1 MATTLKQ
8 IKKFLKASGLRHKS
22 FDEDGVIT
30 IGFQCDPKETT
41 FRDRDGDPCLGIL
54 LRLVENGE
62 FLVAVT
68 HTCWNIKDS
77 PHRQAVC
84 EALALISARFK
95 MIRFDLDEDSGEVRP
110 NIELPIEDGELTQRQ
125 LERAIGGIVQ
135 VVRQY
140 DRVITRARDTG
151 VISFE
156 DVETKPRG
164 AEPAANEPSPAP
176 RGDIAK
182 LLDLADQAGGLDAI
196 ERLLGGGDAPP
207 VQA

>member
-30 IGFQCDPKETT
+30 VGFQCDPEETT
-41 FRDRDGDPCLGIL
+41 YRDKDGDPCLGIL

-62 FLVAVT
+62 FLIAVT

-84 EALALISARFK
+84 EALALISSRFK
-95 MIRFDLDEDSGEVRP
+95 MIRWDLDEDSGEIRP

-125 LERAIGGIVQ
+125 LDRAIGGILQ

-156 DVETKPRG
+156 DVETKPHA
-164 AEPAANEPSPAP
+164 AEPAAEEPSPPA

-207 VQA
+207 VQT

>member
-8 IKKFLKASGLRHKS
+8 IKKFLKASGLRHKA

-30 IGFQCDPKETT
+30 VGFQCDPEETT
-41 FRDRDGDPCLGIL
+41 YRDKDGDPCLGIL

-62 FLVAVT
+62 FLIAVT
-68 HTCWNIKDS
+68 HTCWNIQDS

-84 EALALISARFK
+84 EALALISSRFK
-95 MIRFDLDEDSGEVRP
+95 MIRWDLDEDSGEVRP

-125 LERAIGGIVQ
+125 LDRAIGGILQ

-151 VISFE
+151 VISFQ
-156 DVETKPRG
+156 DVETKPRD
-164 AEPAANEPSPAP
+164 AEPAAEEPSPPA

-182 LLDLADQAGGLDAI
+182 ILDLADQAGGLDAI

-207 VQA
+207 LQK